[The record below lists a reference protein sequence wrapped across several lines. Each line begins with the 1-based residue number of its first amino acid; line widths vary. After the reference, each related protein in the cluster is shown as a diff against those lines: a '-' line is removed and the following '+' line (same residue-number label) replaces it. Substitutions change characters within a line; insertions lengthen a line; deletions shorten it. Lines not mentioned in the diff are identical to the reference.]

1 MTFLGDV
8 PAFFFF
14 FTMFDPL
21 LSPYALVSV
30 SVTSMGKVQAHDSVM
45 DVAEGGEDLEIRR
58 GSAEGLDVDAPV
70 LEWDA
75 LGACRSYR

>member
-1 MTFLGDV
+1 
-8 PAFFFF
+8 
-14 FTMFDPL
+14 MFDPL

-70 LEWDA
+70 LE
-75 LGACRSYR
+75 